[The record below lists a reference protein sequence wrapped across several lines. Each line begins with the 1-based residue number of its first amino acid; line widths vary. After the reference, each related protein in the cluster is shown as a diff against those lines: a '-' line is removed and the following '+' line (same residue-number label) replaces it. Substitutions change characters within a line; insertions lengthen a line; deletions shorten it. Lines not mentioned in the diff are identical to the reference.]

1 MAELATLARPYA
13 NAVFEFAK
21 EEGRLELWSRTLAVL
36 VRTLQEDEVQ
46 SLVASP
52 IHSPA
57 KKAITLTD
65 ILGDQLSDSML
76 RFVHVLAENR
86 RLELLPEI
94 QEGFE
99 AKLEEEQRTL
109 TVEMT
114 TAVDLTNEEKTRF
127 TNTLQQRFQ
136 RDISLATE
144 VDPNVLGGALIR
156 AGDTVLDGTVRGK
169 LEKLRNQMQRT
180 N

>member
-1 MAELATLARPYA
+1 MAELATLARPYS
-13 NAVFEFAK
+13 NAVFEVAK
-21 EEGRLELWSRTLAVL
+21 EEGRLDLWSRSLAVL
-36 VRTLQEDEVQ
+36 VRTLQEPEVEPFI
-46 SLVASP
+46 ASP

-65 ILGDQLSDSML
+65 ILGDQLSESTR

-94 QEGFE
+94 QQGFE
-99 AKLEEEQRTL
+99 ERLEEEQQTL
-109 TVEMT
+109 TVEIT
-114 TAVDLTNEEKTRF
+114 TAVDLSDDEKKRF
-127 TNTLQQRFQ
+127 TTTLQDRFQ

-144 VDPNVLGGALIR
+144 VDPDVLGGALIR

-180 N
+180 

>member
-13 NAVFEFAK
+13 NAVFEVAK
-21 EEGRLELWSRTLAVL
+21 EEDRLDLWSRSLAIL
-36 VRTLQEDEVQ
+36 VRTLQETEVQ
-46 SLVASP
+46 QLVASP

-65 ILGDQLSDSML
+65 ILGDRLSESVR

-86 RLELLPEI
+86 RLDLLPEI
-94 QEGFE
+94 QAGFE

-109 TVEMT
+109 TVEIT
-114 TAVDLTNEEKTRF
+114 TAVDLTVEEKKRF
-127 TNTLQQRFQ
+127 TDTLQQRFR

-144 VDPNVLGGALIR
+144 VDSSVLGGALIR

-169 LEKLRNQMQRT
+169 LEKLRNQMQRA
-180 N
+180 

>member
-13 NAVFEFAK
+13 NAVFEVAK
-21 EEGRLELWSRTLAVL
+21 EEDRLDLWSRTLAVL
-36 VRTLQEDEVQ
+36 VRALEEPEVQ
-46 SLVASP
+46 PLIASP

-65 ILGDQLSDSML
+65 ILGDQLTESMR

-94 QEGFE
+94 REGFE
-99 AKLEEEQRTL
+99 VKLEEEQRTL
-109 TVEMT
+109 TVEIT
-114 TAVDLTNEEKTRF
+114 TAVDLTDEEKKRF
-127 TNTLQQRFQ
+127 TDTLQQRFQ
-136 RDISLATE
+136 RDISLANE
-144 VDPNVLGGALIR
+144 IDPQVLGGALIR

-169 LEKLRNQMQRT
+169 LEKLRNQMQRS
-180 N
+180 

>member
-13 NAVFEFAK
+13 NAVFEVAK
-21 EEGRLELWSRTLAVL
+21 EEERLDLWSRSLAIL
-36 VRTLQEDEVQ
+36 VRTLQESEVQ
-46 SLVASP
+46 QLVASP

-65 ILGDQLSDSML
+65 ILGDRLSESVR
-76 RFVHVLAENR
+76 RFVHVLAENC
-86 RLELLPEI
+86 RLDLLPEI
-94 QEGFE
+94 QAGFE

-109 TVEMT
+109 TVEIT
-114 TAVDLTNEEKTRF
+114 TAVDLTDEEKKRF
-127 TNTLQQRFQ
+127 TDTLQQRFR

-144 VDPNVLGGALIR
+144 VDSSVLGGALIR

-169 LEKLRNQMQRT
+169 LEKLRNQMQRA
-180 N
+180 

>member
-13 NAVFEFAK
+13 NAVFEVAK
-21 EEGRLELWSRTLAVL
+21 QEDRLDLWSRSLAVL
-36 VRTLQEDEVQ
+36 VRTLQEPQ
-46 SLVASP
+46 IQPLIASP

-57 KKAITLTD
+57 KKAIALTD
-65 ILGDQLSDSML
+65 ILGDRLSESVR

-109 TVEMT
+109 TVEIT
-114 TAVDLTNEEKTRF
+114 TAVDLTDEEKKQF
-127 TNTLQQRFQ
+127 TDTLQQRFQ
-136 RDISLATE
+136 RDISLATL
-144 VDPNVLGGALIR
+144 VDSTVLGGALIR

-169 LEKLRNQMQRT
+169 LEKLRNQMQRA
-180 N
+180 

>member
-13 NAVFEFAK
+13 NAIFEVAK
-21 EEGRLELWSRTLAVL
+21 AEDRLDLWSRSLAVL
-36 VRTLQEDEVQ
+36 VRTLQEPEVQ
-46 SLVASP
+46 PLIASP

-65 ILGDQLSDSML
+65 ILGGQISESMR

-109 TVEMT
+109 TVEVT
-114 TAVDLTNEEKTRF
+114 TAVDLTDEEKKRF
-127 TNTLQQRFQ
+127 TDTLQRRFQ

-144 VDPNVLGGALIR
+144 VDTTVLGGALIR

-169 LEKLRNQMQRT
+169 LEKLRNQMQRA
-180 N
+180 

>member
-13 NAVFEFAK
+13 NAVFEVAK
-21 EEGRLELWSRTLAVL
+21 QEDRLDLWSRSLAVL
-36 VRTLQEDEVQ
+36 VRTLQEPEIQ
-46 SLVASP
+46 PLIASP

-57 KKAITLTD
+57 KKAIALTD
-65 ILGDQLSDSML
+65 ILGDRLSESVRRL
-76 RFVHVLAENR
+76 VHVLAENR

-109 TVEMT
+109 TVEIT
-114 TAVDLTNEEKTRF
+114 TAVDLTDEEKKQF
-127 TNTLQQRFQ
+127 TDTLQQRFQ
-136 RDISLATE
+136 RDISLATL
-144 VDPNVLGGALIR
+144 VDSTVLGGALIR

-169 LEKLRNQMQRT
+169 LEKLRNQMQRA
-180 N
+180 